1 MSNKILLRFLWDKI
15 RVHKNWVFASLIFA
29 ILAALTKVLMASL
42 VPKFIN
48 EALTPKLW
56 GKVIE
61 FSFLALGIIVV
72 DGLANFLHRVLIRT
86 ATERTVRDIRDHL
99 FGRFLVFSESKMSKF
114 SSGKAVN
121 SVVTDSMVIGL
132 GLQVGADLI
141 QQPLIIIGLFA
152 YLFKLNW
159 QLTLFCMFAVGPV
172 AYIGKILG
180 GSARRNQGRIQQ
192 SLEDVSKHIIDT
204 MGGLRTAHS
213 FNITPFLKGEYQG
226 LTQKAYN
233 FLIRLCRVEE
243 MVSPL
248 SHLVAGFAGAALIAF
263 GGYLII
269 INKTM
274 EVGDLIG
281 FITAAGL
288 IQQPLKQL
296 NQMNIRIQQVLAA
309 TQRVYEIMNEDLDQ
323 LSRDQEL
330 VLIQHESLNQKPD
343 IIPRVLE
350 FKNVCFSY
358 PVHNGLSRAVALSDV
373 SFSLSPGQKL
383 ALVGRSGSGKSTLSL
398 LSMRF
403 LDPVSG
409 QVLLDGKPASQWS
422 LAAYREHF
430 SYVSQDVYLFNR
442 SLRDNL
448 KIAKANASESEMI
461 EALRK
466 ANIWDFVEALPEK
479 LDTVLYERASNFSG
493 GEKQRLAIARA
504 FLKNS
509 PILVLDEATSQ
520 LDSHNETVVQAALKE
535 LMQDRGVL
543 VIAHRLSTIREA
555 DQVLVMEQ
563 GRIIECG
570 VPQQLLSKDQ
580 GAFAELWRKQQS
592 I

>member
-1 MSNKILLRFLWDKI
+1 
-15 RVHKNWVFASLIFA
+15 
-29 ILAALTKVLMASL
+29 
-42 VPKFIN
+42 
-48 EALTPKLW
+48 
-56 GKVIE
+56 
-61 FSFLALGIIVV
+61 
-72 DGLANFLHRVLIRT
+72 
-86 ATERTVRDIRDHL
+86 
-99 FGRFLVFSESKMSKF
+99 
-114 SSGKAVN
+114 
-121 SVVTDSMVIGL
+121 
-132 GLQVGADLI
+132 
-141 QQPLIIIGLFA
+141 
-152 YLFKLNW
+152 
-159 QLTLFCMFAVGPV
+159 
-172 AYIGKILG
+172 
-180 GSARRNQGRIQQ
+180 
-192 SLEDVSKHIIDT
+192 
-204 MGGLRTAHS
+204 
-213 FNITPFLKGEYQG
+213 
-226 LTQKAYN
+226 
-233 FLIRLCRVEE
+233 
-243 MVSPL
+243 
-248 SHLVAGFAGAALIAF
+248 
-263 GGYLII
+263 
-269 INKTM
+269 
-274 EVGDLIG
+274 
-281 FITAAGL
+281 
-288 IQQPLKQL
+288 
-296 NQMNIRIQQVLAA
+296 
-309 TQRVYEIMNEDLDQ
+309 
-323 LSRDQEL
+323 
-330 VLIQHESLNQKPD
+330 
-343 IIPRVLE
+343 
-350 FKNVCFSY
+350 
-358 PVHNGLSRAVALSDV
+358 
-373 SFSLSPGQKL
+373 
-383 ALVGRSGSGKSTLSL
+383 
-398 LSMRF
+398 MRF

-448 KIAKANASESEMI
+448 KIAKADASESEMI